1 MDKDDLRFTASAL
14 RERAEIILK
23 GKAAEIET
31 AAYSEAELVK
41 IVHEL
46 QVHQIELELQNEELR
61 FAVDELAKAREQ
73 AEKRGKLFLALLRSQ
88 SEGLGLVDQHEVFE
102 FVNPAAIRIFEA
114 EDTGLTGT
122 SLNDYL
128 SPDRIAKIG
137 DETGKRMQGIPSV
150 YELKIITGRGN
161 PKHLHVSVTPKFD
174 DDNKYVGAYGIFND
188 ITEQKEL
195 EKRLKESESKYRQLF
210 ENMDEGFSLHEIIS
224 DKEGKPIDFRFLE
237 GNGAHERHTG
247 LKSKD
252 LIGKT
257 IREVL
262 PQVDQEQ
269 IEKYGR
275 VALTGEPL
283 TFEYYSPTFGRHFR
297 VRAFSPKAPLFATIF
312 EDITER
318 KEAELRLLSS
328 EAIHRK
334 MISNI
339 SDVIVIIDKNQ
350 NNSYKSENVEKY
362 FGWCAGDLTGRNAA
376 LNLHPEDLEMLGH
389 FFGSLVQPN
398 SSGKTECRYRCKD
411 GSYKWIEFAAIN
423 LFHDPEIQGFLGN
436 YHDISQRK
444 RAMEA
449 VAASEMRFR
458 QVVEQSNDV
467 VWEVDHEGLYTYVS
481 SLSVAV
487 YGYLPIQMIGK
498 LHFFDL
504 LPEAERDQIREASLE
519 VFRRKESFNGLV
531 SRILKLD
538 GTEAI
543 ISSNGI
549 PMLDSAGNLTGYRG
563 IDSDITD
570 RVKSDKKIRD
580 LNTELENKI
589 EIRTYELQQ
598 INNSLCQEI
607 EERKSVEQQLRK
619 ARYEAEQANLAKSE
633 FLSRMSHE
641 LRTPMNSILGFAQLM
656 DLEELSSSQKK
667 GVSHILRSGK
677 HLLGL
682 INEVLDISSIEAG
695 HLALSLKPVLVEG
708 IILEM
713 INSLQPQADKKEITI
728 VYLNPSGPRLL
739 IDADPLRLKQVLLNL
754 LNNAIKY
761 NKNGGIVS
769 ITTELRQT
777 ATAGVATLRISISDS
792 GQGIKTADI
801 DKIFSPFE
809 RIGAEK
815 TQTEGTGLGLTI
827 VKKLMDAMGGQIG
840 VESLHGKGS
849 IFWIE
854 MKVTES
860 DSQLSERTGNSLTF
874 ETQNP
879 G

>member
-1 MDKDDLRFTASAL
+1 MDKDDLRFTALAL
-14 RERAEIILK
+14 RERAEKILK
-23 GKAAEIET
+23 GKAAVIET
-31 AAYSEAELVK
+31 AAYSMAEMVK

-46 QVHQIELELQNEELR
+46 QVHQIEVELQNEELGV
-61 FAVDELAKAREQ
+61 AVEELTKAREQ
-73 AEKRGKLFLALLRSQ
+73 AEKREKSFLSLLRFQ

-128 SPDRIAKIG
+128 SPDQIAKIG
-137 DETGKRMQGIPSV
+137 NETGKRMQGIPSV

-161 PKHLHVSVTPKFD
+161 LKHLHVSVTPKFD

-188 ITEQKEL
+188 ITE
-195 EKRLKESESKYRQLF
+195 
-210 ENMDEGFSLHEIIS
+210 
-224 DKEGKPIDFRFLE
+224 
-237 GNGAHERHTG
+237 
-247 LKSKD
+247 
-252 LIGKT
+252 
-257 IREVL
+257 
-262 PQVDQEQ
+262 
-269 IEKYGR
+269 
-275 VALTGEPL
+275 
-283 TFEYYSPTFGRHFR
+283 
-297 VRAFSPKAPLFATIF
+297 
-312 EDITER
+312 R
-318 KEAELRLLSS
+318 KEAELRLLRS
-328 EAIHRK
+328 EATHRK
-334 MISNI
+334 MIANI
-339 SDVIVIIDKNQ
+339 SDVIVIIDKDQ
-350 NNSYKSENVEKY
+350 NIRYKSENVEKY

-498 LHFFDL
+498 LHFYDL
-504 LPEAERDQIREASLE
+504 HPEAERDQIRDAAFE
-519 VFRRKESFNGLV
+519 VFRRKECFKGLI
-531 SRILKLD
+531 SRIFRLD
-538 GTEAI
+538 GTEVVV
-543 ISSNGI
+543 STNGI

-570 RVKSDKKIRD
+570 RAKSDKKIRD

-598 INNSLCQEI
+598 INNSLYQEI
-607 EERKSVEQQLRK
+607 EERKSVELLLRK

-656 DLEELSSSQKK
+656 DLGELSSSQKK

-695 HLALSLKPVLVEG
+695 HLAFSLKPVLVEG

-728 VYLNPSGPRLL
+728 VYLNPSGPRLF

-777 ATAGVATLRISISDS
+777 ATTGVATLRISISDS

-860 DSQLSERTGNSLTF
+860 DSKLSEGAGNSLTF